1 MRRRVLRWTPWVVA
15 LLVLVPVVPGAGS
28 SATASGAS
36 PSGGVSSPSA
46 VPSGAGA
53 VPSSRLTVAPS
64 YAPPPDVTR
73 LGALPAGTPMD
84 VAVGFA
90 PTDPAGLEALVNAE
104 YAPGSPTF
112 GHYLPASVLAER
124 YGPSPA
130 TVADAR
136 AYFAGF
142 GLSVT
147 GSPNDL
153 LLLVRGPGARIGE
166 AFGTTFDLYRGPSG
180 RTFVSHPTPATL
192 PTGLSVSGA
201 FGLGNATP
209 VVPAARGTSG
219 PVPVAGPAAACLPG
233 PSGFSPCQVQDAYGF
248 ASLVGNGTNGTG
260 EQVGIVDAYS
270 GSEPEPQLSADFS
283 TFAQEFGLPSGGLRF
298 LYPVPTSQNL
308 NLSTVNPGWGL
319 EEALDIEWA
328 RAAAPGATI
337 DLTFSPNSGAGLYAA
352 IDALVVSDS
361 VNVLSLSWGEPDTG
375 VYNAFSTPCSLACNA
390 STDGTYALLDPVL
403 EFAAAE
409 GISVFAASG
418 DCGSADGTGGQA
430 TNYPASDPFVTG
442 VGGTVL
448 SATTNGAYLSETGWS
463 GNASGSTAPGCVNQ
477 GGSGGGFAPFP
488 RPWWQTGL
496 PSLPARRGVPD
507 VSLDAGAP
515 VSIVLG
521 GGSTGVI
528 GTSVAT
534 PIWAGIAALADQ
546 RAGHPLGFLD
556 PGLYRAAAGP
566 NASVDFHDI
575 VSGNNGYAAGPG
587 WDPVTGIGTPNVGA
601 LLKDLAATPTTTV
614 GGPAAFLY
622 ASPRFGPVPLTVSFA
637 IAASGGTGTY
647 PLENV
652 YFGDG
657 NASPA
662 RGVVTHTF
670 TAPGVYSA
678 VGWVIDSSGNTSASP
693 PIAIVVGGGT
703 NLSVRLTV
711 SNPRPAVGGAVTLA
725 ALASGG
731 TAPYRYSFSFG
742 DGTYSSNLTAATVTH
757 AYGAA
762 GGYCAEVVVVDAAV
776 PPDGAASPREAVSVG
791 GAAGP
796 NCGNASTPLTLAP
809 SAPGAVRDAPAD
821 FPDLFSATGGATGV
835 PAIPTQFAFASNDSY
850 TAACECAIFRGPGN
864 YSVRGWANDTV
875 DEEATAV
882 TNVSVAPSLDGAF
895 ALSHSSGTAPL
906 TVEFFAASRGGD
918 RANAN
923 RTVWQ
928 FGDGFAAVGHTVNHT
943 YDLPGE
949 YLAVGSLSDAG
960 HGNTSEAFLIDV
972 LAPGGVRGTGIVGT
986 ITPAVNVSSGA
997 TVRFTASLI
1006 TPSGGIP
1013 LGIEWNLGDG
1023 RSAFGP
1029 GANQTYF
1036 GPFPA
1041 PGADTLSGS
1050 ISAVLPNTVP
1060 VATVPFAL
1068 SPFFAVEAAGFVP
1081 RVSAILLTS
1090 AVAPTFGL
1098 TPFVVTG
1105 SSLTSG
1111 PGGASTQWFFGDG
1124 SNAAGGGVAH
1134 TYYAAGDYTVRAV
1147 AHDPYSDAA
1156 VDSTA
1161 LVANGPLQIFGGP
1174 SPPGGV
1180 PPIAVTF
1187 SALGVG
1193 GTGPPYTYRWTFE
1206 GGTVVN
1212 GTTATL
1218 QYDALGVYW
1227 ASVNVSDN
1235 SGTSVVR
1242 NWTVDIHP
1250 PVALDGSIIL
1260 GLAAGVGAA
1269 ITVVEWGGWLR
1280 RRPGRPTLSQRR
1292 AAEAVRRVV

>member
-1 MRRRVLRWTPWVVA
+1 MVA
-15 LLVLVPVVPGAGS
+15 LVVLVPVVPGFGS
-28 SATASGAS
+28 SVASGAS
-36 PSGGVSSPSA
+36 TASWASA
-46 VPSGAGA
+46 PRTDVPVADALPAG
-53 VPSSRLTVAPS
+53 RLTVAPS
-64 YAPPPDVTR
+64 YTPPPDVTR
-73 LGALPAGTPMD
+73 LGALPASSPMD

-90 PTDPAGLEALVNAE
+90 PTDPAALGALVNAQ
-104 YAPGSPTF
+104 YAPGSPMYGRF
-112 GHYLPASVLAER
+112 LSASLLAER
-124 YGPSPA
+124 YGPSPTA
-130 TVADAR
+130 VADAR

-142 GLSVT
+142 GLSVS

-153 LLLVRGPGARIGE
+153 LLLVRGPSERVAE

-201 FGLGNATP
+201 LGLGNATP
-209 VVPAARGTSG
+209 VVPAADAASG

-233 PSGFSPCQVQDAYGF
+233 PSGFSPCQIQEAYGF
-248 ASLVGNGTNGTG
+248 ANLVGNGTNGTG
-260 EQVGIVDAYS
+260 ERIGIVDAYS
-270 GSEPEPQLSADFS
+270 GTEPETQLAADFS
-283 TFAQEFGLPSGGLRF
+283 SFAQEFGLPPGGLRF

-308 NLSTVNPGWGL
+308 NLSTVNPAWGL

-337 DLTFSPNSGAGLYAA
+337 DMTFSPDAGAGLYAA
-352 IDALVVSDS
+352 IDALVASDS
-361 VNVLSLSWGEPDTG
+361 VNAISLSWGEPDTG
-375 VYNAFSTPCSLACNA
+375 VFNGFSTPCSSACNA
-390 STDGTYALLDPVL
+390 STDGTYALLDPIL

-418 DCGSADGTGGQA
+418 DCGSADGTDGQA

-448 SATTNGAYLSETGWS
+448 SAATDGAYLSETGWS

-496 PSLPARRGVPD
+496 PNTPARRGVPD

-515 VSIVLG
+515 VSIVFG
-521 GGSTGVI
+521 GGSDGVV

-546 RAGHPLGFLD
+546 RAGHALGFLD
-556 PGLYRAAAGP
+556 PGLYRVTAGP

-601 LLKDLAATPTTTV
+601 LLRDLAATPTSTV
-614 GGPAAFLY
+614 GGPSAFLY
-622 ASPRFGPVPLTVSFA
+622 ASPRFGLVPLTVSFA
-637 IAASGGTGTY
+637 ISASGGTGTY

-662 RGVVTHTF
+662 RGVITHTF
-670 TAPGVYSA
+670 TTPGVYSA
-678 VGWVIDSSGNTSASP
+678 VGWVVDSSGNTSVSP

-711 SNPRPAVGGAVTLA
+711 SNSRPTVAGPVTLA
-725 ALASGG
+725 AVTSGG

-742 DGTYSSNLTAATVTH
+742 DGTYASNLTSATVAH

-762 GGYCAEVVVVDAAV
+762 GGYCAEVVVADAAT
-776 PPDGAASPREAVSVG
+776 PPDGSASPRVAVSVG

-796 NCGNASTPLTLAP
+796 NCGNASTPLTLTPAT
-809 SAPGAVRDAPAD
+809 PGAVRDAPAD
-821 FPDLFSATGGATGV
+821 FPGLFAVAGGANGV
-835 PAIPTQFAFASNDSY
+835 PGVPTEFAFASNDSY
-850 TAACECAIFRGPGN
+850 TAACECTIFRGPGN
-864 YSVRGWANDTV
+864 YTVRGWANDTV
-875 DEEATAV
+875 DQEATAV
-882 TNVSVAPSLDGAF
+882 TNVTVAPPLDGTF
-895 ALSHSSGTAPL
+895 AISHSSGPAPL
-906 TVEFFAASRGGD
+906 TVEFFAAFRGGD

-923 RTVWQ
+923 RTVWA
-928 FGDGFAAVGHTVNHT
+928 FGDGSTAVGHTVNHT

-949 YLAVGSLSDAG
+949 YLAVGSLSDSG
-960 HGNTSEAFLIDV
+960 HGNASEAFLIDV
-972 LAPGGVRGTGIVGT
+972 LAPGGVGGTGVVGT
-986 ITPAVNVSSGA
+986 ISPAVNVSSGT
-997 TVRFTASLI
+997 TVRFTARLI

-1023 RSAFGP
+1023 RSAFGF

-1036 GPFPA
+1036 GPFPS
-1041 PGADTLSGS
+1041 PGANALSGS
-1050 ISAVLPNTVP
+1050 ISAILPNTVP

-1068 SPFFAVEAAGFVP
+1068 APFFAIEAGGFVP
-1081 RVSAILLTS
+1081 RVSSISLTS
-1090 AVAPTFGL
+1090 AVAPTLGL
-1098 TPFVVTG
+1098 TPFVATG
-1105 SSLTSG
+1105 SSIVSG
-1111 PGGASTQWFFGDG
+1111 PGGAWTQWFFGDG
-1124 SNAAGGGVAH
+1124 SNAVGGGVAH

-1147 AHDPYSDAA
+1147 AHDPYSDGA

-1174 SPPGGV
+1174 SPTGGV
-1180 PPIAVTF
+1180 PPIAITF

-1193 GTGPPYTYRWTFE
+1193 GTGPPYSYRWTFE

-1218 QYDALGVYW
+1218 RYDALGVYW

-1250 PVALDGSIIL
+1250 PVALDGPSIL

-1269 ITVVEWGGWLR
+1269 ITVVERGGWLR
-1280 RRPGRPTLSQRR
+1280 RRPGGPTLSQRR